1 MTKTPNSTFALL
13 PAVDISH
20 GASVRLTAG
29 KDDAQH
35 FGPPAEVV
43 RQFVMQGSHW
53 LHLVDLDRAR
63 GHGNNDEVL
72 ATAVLAAR
80 EASTSE
86 SAPASLSELAK
97 DSSIESAPAPAGSS
111 ELAKESSSEADER
124 TSSFET
130 DAGASAR
137 SSLTIQLSGGI
148 REFSDVQ
155 RAFGF
160 GADWVNLACESLLHD
175 DHIARAIDAY
185 GHNISV
191 SVDVRGQQ
199 VIARG
204 TNRDC
209 GTLDEALIRLSRLGV
224 RRLVVTDVDAD
235 GAMAG
240 PNFDLLSQVC
250 DAGFAVVASG
260 GVASIADL
268 QRLHSLM
275 GQGVVGAIVGKALY
289 AGAFTFSAASAAI
302 S

>member
-29 KDDAQH
+29 KVDAH
-35 FGPPAEVV
+35 DFGPPAEVV
-43 RQFVMQGSHW
+43 RQFVMQGAHW

-86 SAPASLSELAK
+86 SAPA
-97 DSSIESAPAPAGSS
+97 GSS

-124 TSSFET
+124 TSSFVT
-130 DAGASAR
+130 DAGAIAR

-209 GTLDEALIRLSRLGV
+209 GTLDEALIRLSRVGV